1 MQCLPE
7 MLPETLLGL
16 AVTRIWTVFEQYTA
30 AKLGVDVKMILP
42 PESMQSI
49 QAAIGS
55 GNWTAVTQ
63 SLTQIDV
70 ESAEASVPEDETKV
84 KLLIQKHS
92 SFDNVNEAVK
102 NSMRNWCMAA
112 FEALLKV
119 QTLALHSAF
128 SLPIL
133 L

>member
-7 MLPETLLGL
+7 MSLGF
-16 AVTRIWTVFEQYTA
+16 AVTRIWTVFEQFTA

-49 QAAIGS
+49 QAVIGS
-55 GNWTAVTQ
+55 GNVHFVKEN
-63 SLTQIDV
+63 LTQIDV
-70 ESAEASVPEDETKV
+70 ESAKASVPEDETKV

-92 SFDNVNEAVK
+92 SFDSVNEAVK
-102 NSMRNWCMAA
+102 KSMRKCCATA
-112 FEALLKV
+112 FEELLKV
-119 QTLALHSAF
+119 QTLALHCCF
-128 SLPIL
+128 QFLLIL

>member
-7 MLPETLLGL
+7 MSLGF
-16 AVTRIWTVFEQYTA
+16 AVTRIWAVFEQFTA

-55 GNWTAVTQ
+55 GNINFVKG

-84 KLLIQKHS
+84 KLQIQKHS
-92 SFDNVNEAVK
+92 SFDSVNEAVK
-102 NSMRNWCMAA
+102 KIMRKCCATA
-112 FEALLKV
+112 FEDFLKV
-119 QTLALHSAF
+119 QTLALHCCF
-128 SLPIL
+128 QFLLIL

>member
-1 MQCLPE
+1 
-7 MLPETLLGL
+7 MLPETSLGL

-30 AKLGVDVKMILP
+30 AKLGVEVKMILP

-55 GNWTAVTQ
+55 GNINAVTQ

-70 ESAEASVPEDETKV
+70 ESAEASVREDETKV

>member
-1 MQCLPE
+1 M
-7 MLPETLLGL
+7 
-16 AVTRIWTVFEQYTA
+16 FEQYTA

-55 GNWTAVTQ
+55 GNINAVTQ

-84 KLLIQKHS
+84 KLLIQQYS
-92 SFDNVNEAVK
+92 SFDNVSKAVK
-102 NSMRNWCMAA
+102 NSMRKIMWHKCCTT
-112 FEALLKV
+112 ALKLKV
-119 QTLALHSAF
+119 QTLALHCCF
-128 SLPIL
+128 QFLLIL